1 MQLITYFLCC
11 SYFVS
16 SLCSLKMKYHLRLN
30 LDKTE
35 EQQSSKFYKI
45 SAILTKVKMHC
56 TLAYSILLLLT
67 KNQ

>member
-16 SLCSLKMKYHLRLN
+16 SLCTLKMKYHLRLN

-35 EQQSSKFYKI
+35 EQLIQILQNLSNLNESYKKP
-45 SAILTKVKMHC
+45 S
-56 TLAYSILLLLT
+56 
-67 KNQ
+67 